1 VTERESAG
9 LIAVHAS
16 HHLPVTE
23 SSLSRHKKAVSMSD
37 IQKFDLREWFVAP
50 IRVPV
55 CSV

>member
-9 LIAVHAS
+9 LIAAHAS

-55 CSV
+55 FSV